1 MNETG
6 TGSSLWRKSKRLKW
20 LAVLLVSLL
29 LVIGLVFYLRPIEMA
44 RHMTRIALR
53 LDGVEGHY
61 ATLGGYRVYYN
72 EAGPKDGKA
81 LVLIHGLGGSTLD
94 WAPVIPTYAKAGFHV
109 YAIDLL
115 GFGKTEK
122 PDIDYSIT
130 QQAQMVEEFFED
142 RGIQQADVIGW
153 SMGGWVSLLFT
164 LDHPERVKRLVVN
177 DSAGIYFHS
186 DYGPYVFTTYT
197 PDGVDLLF
205 RLLEPKAKPAPR
217 FVVRDMVRIM
227 KSNSMVMHRALD
239 SMVGGKDL
247 LDGKLGRIQQP
258 VLILWGADDNLIP
271 VATGRE
277 MAREIPQ
284 ADLVIFDGCG
294 HLAPARCR
302 NRVSEKTLDFLESA
316 NPPQGIVQEVPAE

>member
-1 MNETG
+1 M
-6 TGSSLWRKSKRLKW
+6 
-20 LAVLLVSLL
+20 
-29 LVIGLVFYLRPIEMA
+29 
-44 RHMTRIALR
+44 
-53 LDGVEGHY
+53 
-61 ATLGGYRVYYN
+61 LGGYRVYYN
-72 EAGPKDGKA
+72 EAGPKDGRP

-130 QQAQMVEEFFED
+130 QQVQMIEEFFED

-177 DSAGIYFHS
+177 DSAGIHFHS

-217 FVVRDMVRIM
+217 FVIRDMVRIM

-277 MAREIPQ
+277 MARDIPQ

-302 NRVSEKTLDFLESA
+302 NRVSEKTLDFLQSA
-316 NPPQGIVQEVPAE
+316 NPPQGTVQEVPAE